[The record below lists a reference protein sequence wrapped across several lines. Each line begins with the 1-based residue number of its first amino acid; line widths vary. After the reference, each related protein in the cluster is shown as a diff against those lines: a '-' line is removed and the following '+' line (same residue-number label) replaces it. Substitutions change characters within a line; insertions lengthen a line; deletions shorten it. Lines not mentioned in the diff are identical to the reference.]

1 MIRINLIRGKRKKK
15 KEFNVD
21 ALYILLPLLVIVGVL
36 LFHRSVSGTIENLH
50 TDIRRA
56 NTEVARLKKEIGEVE
71 DFKARKAELQQ
82 KVDVISS
89 LQTGRTGPVKVF
101 EALSASIPEKCWIDS
116 LSLKGDQV
124 RINGIALN
132 NYTIANFMTSLGQ
145 SGRFRNVVLGSAD
158 KTTVSNVKLVRFS
171 LTFNAV
177 RSEGKQKAQE
187 RNRDGS

>member
-21 ALYILLPLLVIVGVL
+21 ALYLLLPLLVIVGVL

-50 TDIRRA
+50 TDIRQA
-56 NTEVARLKKEIGEVE
+56 NVEVARLQKEIGEVE
-71 DFKARKAELQQ
+71 TFKARKAELQQ

-101 EALSASIPEKCWIDS
+101 EALSASVPEKCWIDS

-124 RINGIALN
+124 RVNGIALN
-132 NYTIANFMTSLGQ
+132 NYTIANFMTALGQ

-158 KTTVSNVKLVRFS
+158 KTTVSNVNLVKFS

-177 RSEGKQKAQE
+177 R
-187 RNRDGS
+187 N